1 MSVQS
6 IPSEELAVRYTR
18 LFETAQDGILILN
31 FPDGIIEDAN
41 PYIIQLI
48 GFSKEELIGK
58 KLWEIGLISDK
69 NKALKAHQAILETG
83 YVRYEDIDLVTKN
96 GGSLPTEF
104 ISNSYLVGDKTVIQC
119 NIRDISARKNAEHA
133 LALEQTHRVTQ
144 IYETVT
150 SLSNVIEA
158 RDPFTAGHQ
167 HRVADL
173 AVEIAKELG
182 MQPSDI
188 DGLKLAALIHDVG
201 KIGIPI
207 EVLTKPTALTP
218 LEVAILRSHAQAGFD
233 ILKPLSFP
241 WPIAKFVLQHHERID
256 GSGYPNGL
264 TGDQISLEAKILAV
278 ADTVEAMA
286 SDRPYRCRVGLEAGL
301 KEITTKSGILFD
313 AAVVKACLTLFRERD
328 YHLLTLPGST
338 THNNQVRGD

>member
-1 MSVQS
+1 MSS
-6 IPSEELAVRYTR
+6 NIPLAEELAARYTR
-18 LFETAQDGILILN
+18 LFETAQDGIFILDY
-31 FPDGIIEDAN
+31 PDGVIEDAN
-41 PYIIQLI
+41 PFIVKLI

-58 KLWEIGLISDK
+58 KLWEIGLIADK
-69 NKALKAHQAILETG
+69 EKALTAHQSILEHG

-96 GGSLPTEF
+96 GLGLPTEF
-104 ISNSYLVGDKTVIQC
+104 ICNSYLVGDKTVIQC
-119 NIRDISARKNAEHA
+119 NIRDISARKKAEHA
-133 LALEQTHRVTQ
+133 LALEQTHRITQ
-144 IYETVT
+144 IYETVN

-173 AVEIAKELG
+173 AVEIAKELN
-182 MQPSDI
+182 MHPSDI

-201 KIGIPI
+201 KISIPV

-218 LEVAILRSHAQAGFD
+218 LEVAILRSHAQAGHD

-241 WPIAKFVLQHHERID
+241 WPIAKFVLQHHERLN

-264 TGDQISLEAKILAV
+264 RNEQICLEAKILAV

-286 SDRPYRCRVGLEAGL
+286 SDRPYRPKLGVDAGL
-301 KEITTKSGILFD
+301 KEISSKSGVLFD
-313 AAVVKACLTLFRERD
+313 PAVVAACVTLFRERG
-328 YHLLTLPGST
+328 YKLLEVTGIAGQS
-338 THNNQVRGD
+338 NQVRGE